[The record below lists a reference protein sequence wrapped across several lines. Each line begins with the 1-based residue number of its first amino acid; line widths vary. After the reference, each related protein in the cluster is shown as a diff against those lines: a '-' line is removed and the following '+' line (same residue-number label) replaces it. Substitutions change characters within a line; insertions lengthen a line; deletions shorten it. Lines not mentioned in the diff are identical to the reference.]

1 MFVSIAQKK
10 FLALYEH
17 KPIRH
22 LAQISSIVSLVP
34 FGMIKVAID
43 VARRELGRWHS
54 GRNWGRTIKS
64 ILLVVT

>member
-22 LAQISSIVSLVP
+22 LAQILSIVSLVP

-43 VARRELGRWHS
+43 VARRGPGRGHS
-54 GRNWGRTIKS
+54 GRIS
-64 ILLVVT
+64 V